1 MKWLDRTGFAK
12 TAFAPVQ
19 GSLLFAHE
27 PAEYGVPLGPAEVEH
42 VQSLSRLS
50 FERAGLAKGD
60 RVLFAI
66 GQDGAS
72 VLTQAIAPL
81 VSGVALA
88 APEGRLR
95 LLTTIRALKPTVLVA
110 TPCGAAD
117 FLARLY
123 MEFNVDPVELNL
135 HKIILLGEVAS
146 SGVVKRVG
154 KEFEAEVA
162 QIYCDPVFGAA
173 LACRKK
179 GGEWQ
184 FADEG
189 ALGLAALDRDEIR
202 AETVAPPADGAPLE
216 LVLRPAWAAALKDTV
231 VRTGE
236 IVAGGASDAGLF
248 NHTAGEHVLA
258 RGRWISL
265 PTLRR
270 QLALID
276 GIAGW
281 TLTLDR
287 GDRTLDSA
295 SISIAFDRETL
306 VSNPMWKGRIQQAL
320 GAVTPVRI
328 DVTTELLNP
337 DKPAAKETIVDLR
350 KHHLGVDRTKVVL
363 P

>member
-1 MKWLDRTGFAK
+1 MKWLDRTGLAK
-12 TAFAPVQ
+12 AAGASPQ
-19 GSLLFAHE
+19 GSLIFAHE
-27 PAEYGVPLGPAEVEH
+27 PAEYGVPLSPPEIEH
-42 VQSLSRLS
+42 VQSLSRRT
-50 FERAGLAKGD
+50 FERAGLAKND

-72 VLTQAIAPL
+72 VLIQAMAPL

-117 FLARLY
+117 LLARLY
-123 MEFNVDPVELNL
+123 MEFNVDPVELDL
-135 HKIILLGEVAS
+135 RKIILLGEIASPGVA
-146 SGVVKRVG
+146 KRVG
-154 KEFEAEVA
+154 KEFEADVA
-162 QIYCDPVFGAA
+162 QIYCDPIFGAA
-173 LACRKK
+173 LALRKS
-179 GGEWQ
+179 GDWEV
-184 FADEG
+184 AEG
-189 ALGLAALDRDEIR
+189 SGLALAALGSDEIR
-202 AETVAPPADGAPLE
+202 SEAIVPAGDGAPLE
-216 LVLRPAWAAALKDTV
+216 LVLRPTWSAALKDAT

-236 IVAGGASDAGLF
+236 IVAGSIGDAGLF
-248 NHTAGEHVLA
+248 NHTVGQHVLV

-265 PTLRR
+265 PLLRR

-281 TLTLDR
+281 TLTIDR

-295 SISIAFDRETL
+295 VVTIVFDRETL

-337 DKPAAKETIVDLR
+337 DTPAEKETVADLR
-350 KHHLGVDRTKVVL
+350 HHHIGVDRAKAAL

>member
-1 MKWLDRTGFAK
+1 MKWLDRTGLAK
-12 TAFAPVQ
+12 TTFAPPQ
-19 GSLLFAHE
+19 GSLIFAHE
-27 PAEYGVPLGPAEVEH
+27 PAEYGVPLGPSEIEH
-42 VQSLSRLS
+42 VQSLSRRS
-50 FERAGLAKGD
+50 FERAGLAKND

-72 VLTQAIAPL
+72 VLIQAIAPL

-123 MEFNVDPVELNL
+123 MEFNVDPVELDL
-135 HKIILLGEVAS
+135 HKIILLGEIAS
-146 SGVVKRVG
+146 PGVVKRVG

-162 QIYCDPVFGAA
+162 QLYCDPIFGAA

-179 GGEWQ
+179 GGDWE
-184 FADEG
+184 FAEDG
-189 ALGLAALDRDEIR
+189 ALGLAALDRDEIL
-202 AETVAPPADGAPLE
+202 AETIVPAADGSPLE
-216 LVLRPAWAAALKDTV
+216 LVLRPVWSAALKDAAI
-231 VRTGE
+231 RTGE
-236 IVAGGASDAGLF
+236 VVAGSASDAGLF
-248 NHTAGEHVLA
+248 NHTVGEHVLV

-265 PTLRR
+265 PLLRR

-276 GIAGW
+276 GISGW
-281 TLTLDR
+281 TLTVDR

-295 SISIAFDRETL
+295 SISIVFERETL
-306 VSNPMWKGRIQQAL
+306 VSNPMWKSRIQQAL
-320 GAVTPVRI
+320 GVVTPVRI

-337 DKPAAKETIVDLR
+337 DTPAAKESVADLR
-350 KHHLGVDRTKVVL
+350 KHHLGVGRARISL